1 MGDLFYATL
10 VDIVGLRAGKI
21 TGMLTALPKAEIL
34 KMMHNWCLF
43 LSNTQ
48 FANDSIEREH
58 RALLPSARFLRACW
72 KVLPAIRPA
81 NPNYRQQAEEIFHP
95 YVSQFVLGNAETVT
109 GMLIDRPISDIKHMM

>member
-10 VDIVGLRAGKI
+10 VDIVGLRAGKV
-21 TGMLTALPKAEIL
+21 TGMLTALPRAEIR

-81 NPNYRQQAEEIFHP
+81 NPKCRQQIGEIFYP
-95 YVSQFVLGNAETVT
+95 YVSQFVLSNAETVT
-109 GMLIDRPISDIKHMM
+109 GMLIQRPISDIKHMM